1 MTIQQRDQRPLDVL
15 VIGAGI
21 AGLTAA
27 IALGKQGHRVVI
39 LEKSRFARET
49 GAAIHMPPNCTALLQ
64 WMGINP
70 REFGGTLLHRMQR
83 YNHQG
88 NMMHEQDFTP
98 LRPKW
103 QAEWYLVHRVDLHN
117 HLKQRA
123 LETATLHLECKITN
137 VDITSSRPSVTLE
150 NGRAFECDLLLG
162 ADGLHSV
169 LRASIAPSS
178 AAPKP
183 VGKSAF
189 RWLLPTNQLRNAAST
204 AEAVRNPGTF
214 IEWAASDRRLVAYPC
229 SDNQILN
236 LAGFLPTTEA
246 GELGEGWQATGNKR
260 ALVQGFSSFSPS
272 VKALV
277 ENAGDDLK
285 VWELYDM
292 KVLPSWVRGHSAL
305 LGDAAH
311 PFQPYMGQG
320 GAMAIEDAVSLA
332 ILLPLGTLAKEI
344 PGRLALYEQA
354 RRERVEMI
362 LEYTR
367 INGRDEGDASADRI
381 SADEMIRIIEMCFA
395 HNEVQSSGALLQSAD
410 GLALSKL

>member
-1 MTIQQRDQRPLDVL
+1 MTTQQRGQRPFDVL

-49 GAAIHMPPNCTALLQ
+49 GAAISMPPNCTALLQ

-70 REFGGTLLHRMQR
+70 RDFGGTLLHRMQLR
-83 YNHQG
+83 DHQG
-88 NMMHEQDFTP
+88 NIKQDQDYTSLRHE
-98 LRPKW
+98 W
-103 QAEWYLVHRVDLHN
+103 QAEWYMVHRVDLHN

-123 LETATLHLECKITN
+123 LDTATLHLECKIIK
-137 VDITSSRPSVTLE
+137 VDITSSRPSVTLQD
-150 NGRAFECDLLLG
+150 GRRFECDILLG
-162 ADGLHSV
+162 ADGLQSV
-169 LRASIAPSS
+169 LRAIIAPGST
-178 AAPKP
+178 APKP
-183 VGKSAF
+183 TGKSAF
-189 RWLLPTNQLRNAAST
+189 RWLLPTNQLRNAAVT
-204 AEAVRNPGTF
+204 IEAVRNPGSF
-214 IEWAASDRRLVAYPC
+214 IEWAASDRRLVVYPC

-236 LAGFLPTTEA
+236 LAGFLPTAEA
-246 GELGEGWQATGNKR
+246 GKLGEGWQATGNKE
-260 ALVQGFSSFSPS
+260 ALVRGFADFSPS

-277 ENAGDDLK
+277 EYAGDDLK

-292 KVLPSWVRGHSAL
+292 KALPSWVRGHSAL

-332 ILLPLGTLAKEI
+332 ILLPLGTLTKDV

-367 INGRDEGDASADRI
+367 INGRDDGDDSAKRI
-381 SADEMIRIIEMCFA
+381 NADEMIKVIGMCFA
-395 HNEVQSSGALLQSAD
+395 HNEVQSSGALLRSAD
-410 GLALSKL
+410 GLVLSKL